1 MLNENELLHL
11 LKEDDEG
18 AFAVLY
24 KKYWFVLYKVAW
36 KRMKHKDRAKDV
48 VQDVFIS
55 LWNRRGELEV
65 EHLEAW
71 LLTATKF
78 QVLKRLSREKIS
90 TDIALE
96 DDIHVQDSSS
106 TDERIR
112 TKEYA
117 ANLEAI
123 IRNLP
128 HKRREIFLLRYEQS
142 LTTSDIA
149 SRLNLTRK
157 TVQNQLIR
165 AMQDIKSSL
174 TLLLFL
180 FWL

>member
-1 MLNENELLHL
+1 MLNETELLHL
-11 LKEDDEG
+11 LKEGDEG
-18 AFAVLY
+18 AFTALY
-24 KKYWFVLYKVAW
+24 RKYWFTLYKVAW
-36 KRMKHKDRAKDV
+36 RRMEHKDKAKDV

-55 LWNRRGELEV
+55 LWNRRKELEIDC
-65 EHLEAW
+65 LEAW
-71 LLTATKF
+71 LLTAAKY

-90 TDIALE
+90 ADIALE
-96 DDIHVQDSSS
+96 DDIHVQDNSS

-117 ANLEAI
+117 ADLEAI

-174 TLLLFL
+174 TALLFL